1 MATTLS
7 TRLRD
12 YDRKYALHPVAQ
24 IRAMA
29 AYAAPE
35 VERVR
40 AREAYLRRPQNPQV
54 FETPLRLPSKAEISA
69 SATVMSRGESLAS
82 LGPRLK
88 QIGFLANMGLYPPD
102 DELDLDAWVASRLRE
117 LKFRGPSTLANWMKI
132 GPTAREAALNNETQ
146 MIAAEQQRRDNDA
159 AYQLENEESKND
171 LLAIMPLPAEDQ
183 PITEKLRKRKAAK
196 ELEGKLT
203 FKTEP
208 EVEELRTSKRPASL
222 AARLQILEQANEGRR
237 KPMSLPVFQKASKV
251 EEADER
257 TIPPPPP
264 LPNSNILLLR
274 ELPSPFDDEVI

>member
-1 MATTLS
+1 
-7 TRLRD
+7 
-12 YDRKYALHPVAQ
+12 
-24 IRAMA
+24 MA

-54 FETPLRLPSKAEISA
+54 FETPLRLPSKAEVAA

-132 GPTAREAALNNETQ
+132 GPTAREAALNNEVK
-146 MIAAEQQRRDNDA
+146 MIDAEQQRRDNDA

-183 PITEKLRKRKAAK
+183 PITEKLRKRKAVK
-196 ELEGKLT
+196 ELEGKLA

-237 KPMSLPVFQKASKV
+237 KPMSLPVFQKASRV

-264 LPNSNILLLR
+264 LPNANILLLR
-274 ELPSPFDDEVI
+274 ELPSPFDDEVN

>member
-1 MATTLS
+1 MATLS

-24 IRAMA
+24 IRAMT

-82 LGPRLK
+82 LGGRLK

-146 MIAAEQQRRDNDA
+146 MIADEQKSRTRTDDTN
-159 AYQLENEESKND
+159 AYLLENEDFANTQ
-171 LLAIMPLPAEDQ
+171 LLAIEPEAPVTRTKKKRVKETLDELGAIDIDAPEPKVKIQ
-183 PITEKLRKRKAAK
+183 EIRGGSLRKAA
-196 ELEGKLT
+196 
-203 FKTEP
+203 
-208 EVEELRTSKRPASL
+208 L
-222 AARLQILEQANEGRR
+222 AARLAVLEQANQGRR
-237 KPMSLPVFQKASKV
+237 KPLGLPELPQANLV
-251 EEADER
+251 EEVDD
-257 TIPPPPP
+257 PPAILNQPRP
-264 LPNSNILLLR
+264 LP
-274 ELPSPFDDEVI
+274 PPFDDEVN

>member
-40 AREAYLRRPQNPQV
+40 QREAYLRRPQNPQV

-88 QIGFLANMGLYPPD
+88 QVGFLANMGLYPPD

-132 GPTAREAALNNETQ
+132 GATAREAALNKETQ
-146 MIAAEQQRRDNDA
+146 MIEDA
-159 AYQLENEESKND
+159 QKSRTRTDDTNAYLLENND
-171 LLAIMPLPAEDQ
+171 FANTQLLAI
-183 PITEKLRKRKAAK
+183 
-196 ELEGKLT
+196 
-203 FKTEP
+203 EP
-208 EVEELRTSKRPASL
+208 EAPVTRTKKKRVKETLDELGAIDIDAPEPKVKI
-222 AARLQILEQANEGRR
+222 QEDR
-237 KPMSLPVFQKASKV
+237 KSVV
-251 EEADER
+251 
-257 TIPPPPP
+257 
-264 LPNSNILLLR
+264 
-274 ELPSPFDDEVI
+274 